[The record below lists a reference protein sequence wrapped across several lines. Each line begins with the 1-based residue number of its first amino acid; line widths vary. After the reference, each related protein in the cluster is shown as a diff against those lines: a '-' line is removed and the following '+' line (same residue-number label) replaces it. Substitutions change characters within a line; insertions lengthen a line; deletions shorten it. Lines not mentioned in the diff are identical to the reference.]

1 MSIIDFQS
9 VTKKFG
15 DVTILDKVTLGIEPG
30 EVVVVIGPSGSG
42 KSTFLRCINALESI
56 DGGDL
61 FVEGT
66 SVTGTPSD
74 VRRIRREAG
83 MVFQQFNLFP
93 NLNALENVA
102 FGARK
107 VRGMKKKEAFAL
119 AEELLGKVHLAEKK
133 DSLPSQLSGGQQ
145 QRVAIARAL
154 ALKPQVMLFDEP
166 TSALD
171 PELRQEVL
179 HVMQEVAQE
188 GMTMVVVTHEMNFA
202 RDVGTRLLFIEKG
215 HIVVDDDPKRVFD
228 HPDNQRLRD
237 FLSCVE

>member
-1 MSIIDFQS
+1 
-9 VTKKFG
+9 
-15 DVTILDKVTLGIEPG
+15 
-30 EVVVVIGPSGSG
+30 
-42 KSTFLRCINALESI
+42 
-56 DGGDL
+56 
-61 FVEGT
+61 
-66 SVTGTPSD
+66 
-74 VRRIRREAG
+74 